1 MITLSKAQ
9 VLRLHSQL
17 IKEIGGTD
25 GIRDEG
31 LLDSALHA
39 PFQSFDGFD
48 VYPSLQQ
55 KAARLGYGLAKN
67 HPFLD
72 GNKRIAAHA
81 MLVFLGLNHIELE
94 YTQKELAGIF
104 IDVAAGEK
112 TMDDLLQ
119 WTLLHQ
125 L

>member
-17 IKEIGGTD
+17 IKEIDGTD

-55 KAARLGYGLAKN
+55 KAL
-67 HPFLD
+67 
-72 GNKRIAAHA
+72 
-81 MLVFLGLNHIELE
+81 
-94 YTQKELAGIF
+94 
-104 IDVAAGEK
+104 
-112 TMDDLLQ
+112 
-119 WTLLHQ
+119 
-125 L
+125 

>member
-39 PFQSFDGFD
+39 PFQFFDGFD

-67 HPFLD
+67 HPFPKESLIHSAPCLCVSALSSRRPIILSVTSATPMVCLLERQ
-72 GNKRIAAHA
+72 RIH
-81 MLVFLGLNHIELE
+81 VNPE
-94 YTQKELAGIF
+94 QF
-104 IDVAAGEK
+104 I
-112 TMDDLLQ
+112 
-119 WTLLHQ
+119 
-125 L
+125 

>member
-17 IKEIGGTD
+17 IKEIDGTD

-48 VYPSLQQ
+48 IYPSLQQ
-55 KAARLGYGLAKN
+55 KAL
-67 HPFLD
+67 
-72 GNKRIAAHA
+72 
-81 MLVFLGLNHIELE
+81 
-94 YTQKELAGIF
+94 
-104 IDVAAGEK
+104 
-112 TMDDLLQ
+112 
-119 WTLLHQ
+119 
-125 L
+125 

>member
-1 MITLSKAQ
+1 MIILSKAQ

-17 IKEIGGTD
+17 IRETGGTD
-25 GIRDEG
+25 GIRDES
-31 LLDSALHA
+31 LLDSALNA

-48 VYPSLQQ
+48 IYPSLQQ

-72 GNKRIAAHA
+72 GNKRIAAHT
-81 MLVFLGLNHIELE
+81 MLVFLALNHIYLE
-94 YTQKELAGIF
+94 YTQKELVDIF
-104 IDVAAGEK
+104 MDIASGKK
-112 TMDDLLQ
+112 TLEDLLN
-119 WTLLHQ
+119 WTVLHQ